1 MTLDCRRIDTN
12 GFGRFQTELDNPE
25 EQNCYFNIEKNNKL
39 FDVFPS
45 KKIRK
50 SKLPADPIHF
60 QIERVNSSMINNNK
74 TFDATS
80 KLESLISN
88 GASIS
93 EYRREK

>member
-1 MTLDCRRIDTN
+1 MFFR
-12 GFGRFQTELDNPE
+12 
-25 EQNCYFNIEKNNKL
+25 
-39 FDVFPS
+39 V

-50 SKLPADPIHF
+50 SKLPADVIHF
-60 QIERVNSSMINNNK
+60 QIERVNRSMINNNE

-93 EYRREK
+93 GHGREKQVGGKANKNRKRKSARPRFLSV